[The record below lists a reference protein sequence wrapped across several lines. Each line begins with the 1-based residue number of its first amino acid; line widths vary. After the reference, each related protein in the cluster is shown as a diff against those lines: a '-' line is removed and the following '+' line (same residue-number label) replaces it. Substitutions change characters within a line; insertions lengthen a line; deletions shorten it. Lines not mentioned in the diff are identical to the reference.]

1 MTGVAHGTEMIIELL
16 AKGVSQSQVCSIL
29 QVAASTVSEVATAHA
44 QLIEDT
50 AMVARLA
57 SVEMDEVRDRL
68 ELAALNQLERVLPLE
83 CDPLKLA
90 RIATSINQMTRRTKG
105 ETLRPMTQQV
115 TVTNITLP
123 TSFLEQRQSLRQS
136 VVLNAQSEV
145 VAIGEQ
151 TVAPASRAQ
160 ILEMQAQMQ
169 AAPPTINLN
178 QLAAVA
184 VEDI

>member
-29 QVAASTVSEVATAHA
+29 QVAASTVSEVATNHA

-50 AMVARLA
+50 AMVSRLA

-105 ETLRPMTQQV
+105 ETIRPMTQQV
-115 TVTNITLP
+115 NVTNINLP
-123 TSFLEQRQSLRQS
+123 AGFLEQRQSLRNS

-145 VAIGEQ
+145 VAIGDQ

-169 AAPPTINLN
+169 ATPVPINLSA
-178 QLAAVA
+178 LAA
-184 VEDI
+184 EDI